1 MATFTISLPEELK
14 KRIDEHP
21 EINWAEYLKKRFE
34 QRIKE
39 LVKFEELKGKKVP
52 DVIYTDPATEKQVGD
67 ALNEMKREESISD
80 ILYIRDL
87 ME

>member
-1 MATFTISLPEELK
+1 MATFTISIPKELK

-39 LVKFEELKGKKVP
+39 LSKFQELKNSGK
-52 DVIYTDPATEKQVGD
+52 I
-67 ALNEMKREESISD
+67 
-80 ILYIRDL
+80 
-87 ME
+87 